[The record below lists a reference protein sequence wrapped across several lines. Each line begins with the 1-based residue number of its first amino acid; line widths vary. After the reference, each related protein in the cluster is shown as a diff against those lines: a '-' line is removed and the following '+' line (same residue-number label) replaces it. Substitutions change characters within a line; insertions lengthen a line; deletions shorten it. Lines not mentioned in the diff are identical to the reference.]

1 MNAIVENPYAPVWRA
16 LGERLPR
23 PEKILAISAHWETS
37 GLAATAMSRP
47 RTIHDFYGFP
57 QPLFDMQ
64 YAAPGDPGLATRVG
78 ELLAPEPVA
87 ADQEWG
93 LDHGTWSVLHH
104 LYPEAD
110 IPVVQFGLD
119 LSLPPQTHLAIGKA
133 LSPLRDEGV
142 LILASGNVVH
152 NLRAMRREGDAPPYP
167 WAERFDAA
175 IRAGVEA
182 QDDAVL
188 TGYEAQ
194 GEDARLS
201 VPRAEHYLPL
211 LYPVGAR
218 RPGETVE
225 VLTPAIDLASTS
237 MTSYVIGCGEKLI

>member
-1 MNAIVENPYAPVWRA
+1 
-16 LGERLPR
+16 
-23 PEKILAISAHWETS
+23 
-37 GLAATAMSRP
+37 
-47 RTIHDFYGFP
+47 
-57 QPLFDMQ
+57 
-64 YAAPGDPGLATRVG
+64 
-78 ELLAPEPVA
+78 VA
-87 ADQEWG
+87 ADREWG

-119 LSLPPQTHLAIGKA
+119 MGLSPATHLAIGKA

-142 LILASGNVVH
+142 MIIGLGNVVH
-152 NLRAMRREGDAPPYP
+152 NLRAMIRAPDAPAYP

-175 IRAGVEA
+175 IRAAVEA
-182 QDDAVL
+182 HDDRTLA
-188 TGYEAQ
+188 GYEGL

-211 LYPVGAR
+211 LYPMGAR

-225 VLTPAIDLASTS
+225 VLTPVIDLASTS
-237 MTSYVIGCGEKLI
+237 MTSYVVGAPERLI